1 MHWVS
6 RLSKCVKFWARSWKD
21 IVVLR
26 SCHVKRSGFVSIG
39 V

>member
-6 RLSKCVKFWARSWKD
+6 RLSKCVKFWARSWKN
-21 IVVLR
+21 ILVPR
-26 SCHVKRSGFVSIG
+26 SCHVKRCGLVSIG